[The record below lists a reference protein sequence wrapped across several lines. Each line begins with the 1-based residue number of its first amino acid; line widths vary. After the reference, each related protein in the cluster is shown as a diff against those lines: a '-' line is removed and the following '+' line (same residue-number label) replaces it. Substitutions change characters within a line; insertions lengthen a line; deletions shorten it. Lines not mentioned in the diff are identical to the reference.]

1 MTMPPTPP
9 NWTVIMPV
17 YNGIGF
23 LERSLP
29 PLIAAANKHGAEL
42 ILVDDGST
50 DATADYVTSLA
61 PGLKLLTSG
70 GTALGPAQARNVGAQ
85 AAQGDLL
92 LFVDA
97 DVIIHDNVFELFE
110 EVLANESLS
119 GAFGAYDTAPP
130 ERGYPS
136 LYMNLRHHAY
146 HQVPTQNAGTF
157 WSGLGAIRREAF
169 LGVEGFDVEA
179 YPRPS
184 IEDID
189 LGMRLTNEFGPLAR
203 DPRIM
208 GKHLKHWSVRGILHT
223 DIFCRALPWSKL
235 MVRNPGAFGD
245 MNVSKS
251 EQARALLAGVLLLS
265 IAAAVLSLAPWWLP
279 LVVFE
284 IAFLTNRKL
293 FQVFRCGGGLPF
305 AVAALAFHQ
314 VYYLYGAAVFVFCR
328 LTVKPAPQHS
338 TQGASE

>member
-1 MTMPPTPP
+1 MPPSPP
-9 NWTVIMPV
+9 TWTVIMPV

-29 PLIAAANKHGAEL
+29 PLIAAAGRHSAQI

-50 DATADYVTSLA
+50 DATVSHVGQLA
-61 PGLKLLTSG
+61 PDLVLLSSG
-70 GTALGPAQARNVGAQ
+70 GSALGPAQARNVGAQ
-85 AAQGDLL
+85 AAEGDLL

-110 EVLANESLS
+110 EVLMDEALS
-119 GAFGAYDTAPP
+119 GAFGAYDKTPP

-146 HQVPTQNAGTF
+146 HQVPTQDAGTF

-169 LGVEGFDVEA
+169 LGVEGFDVET

-189 LGMRLTNEFGPLAR
+189 LGMRLTNAHGPLAR

-245 MNVSKS
+245 MNVSKG
-251 EQARALLAGVLLLS
+251 EQARALLAGVLVLS
-265 IAAAVLSLAPWWLP
+265 IAAAALSFVPWWLP

-284 IAFLTNRKL
+284 AAYLTNRKL
-293 FQVFRCGGGLPF
+293 FQVFRSGGGLPF

-328 LTVKPAPQHS
+328 LTVKPVS
-338 TQGASE
+338 GASQ

>member
-1 MTMPPTPP
+1 
-9 NWTVIMPV
+9 MPV

-29 PLIAAANKHGAEL
+29 PLIAAAAERDAEV

-50 DATADYVTSLA
+50 DATASYAAEVA
-61 PGLKLLTSG
+61 PGVRLLTSG
-70 GTALGPAQARNVGAQ
+70 GSALGPAQARNVGAQ
-85 AAQGDLL
+85 AAMGELL

-110 EVLANESLS
+110 EVLQNQVLS
-119 GAFGAYDTAPP
+119 GAFGAYDLAPP
-130 ERGYPS
+130 ERGFPS

-146 HQVPTQNAGTF
+146 HQTPSQDAGTF
-157 WSGLGAIRREAF
+157 WSGLGAIRRQAF
-169 LGVEGFDVEA
+169 LGVDGFDVEA

-189 LGMRLTNEFGPLAR
+189 LGMRLTRECGPLAR

-208 GKHLKHWSVRGILHT
+208 GKHLKRWSLGGILHT

-245 MNVSKS
+245 MNVSKG

-265 IAAAVLSLAPWWLP
+265 IAAAALFLTPWWLP

-284 IAFLTNRKL
+284 VAFLSNRKL
-293 FQVFRCGGGLPF
+293 YQVFRSGGGLRF
-305 AVAALAFHQ
+305 ALAALAFHQ

-328 LTVKPAPQHS
+328 LTVKPDPQLS
-338 TQGASE
+338 ASGASQ

>member
-1 MTMPPTPP
+1 MPSPSPT
-9 NWTVIMPV
+9 WTVIMPV

-29 PLIAAANKHGAEL
+29 PLLAAAKKHGAQL

-50 DATADYVTSLA
+50 DATATFVTELA
-61 PGLKLLTSG
+61 PELELLTSG

-85 AAQGDLL
+85 AAKGELL

-110 EVLANESLS
+110 EVLQDKALS
-119 GAFGAYDTAPP
+119 GAFGAYDTTPP

-146 HQVPTQNAGTF
+146 HQMPSQNAGTF

-169 LGVEGFDVEA
+169 LGVQGFDVEA

-189 LGMRLTNEFGPLAR
+189 LGMRLTSAFGPLAR

-208 GKHLKHWSVRGILHT
+208 GKHLKRWSVGGILHT

-245 MNVSKS
+245 MNVSKG
-251 EQARALLAGVLLLS
+251 EQARALLSGVLVLS
-265 IAAAVLSLAPWWLP
+265 IAAAALSFAPWWLP
-279 LVVFE
+279 LVVFGT
-284 IAFLTNRKL
+284 AYLTNRTL
-293 FQVFRCGGGLPF
+293 FQVFRSGGGLAF
-305 AVAALAFHQ
+305 AVFALAFHQ

-328 LTVKPAPQHS
+328 LTVKPDPKRPS
-338 TQGASE
+338 TGASA